1 MYYVYLIGINL
12 FLWLMSNAVT
22 VTVTGKS
29 IENYTLLWWVL
40 LVVSGI
46 FTMYAANKLTTKKS
60 D

>member
-12 FLWLMSNAVT
+12 FLWLMWNAVT

-40 LVVSGI
+40 LVVNGL
-46 FTMYAANKLTTKKS
+46 FTMYASNKLTTKKS